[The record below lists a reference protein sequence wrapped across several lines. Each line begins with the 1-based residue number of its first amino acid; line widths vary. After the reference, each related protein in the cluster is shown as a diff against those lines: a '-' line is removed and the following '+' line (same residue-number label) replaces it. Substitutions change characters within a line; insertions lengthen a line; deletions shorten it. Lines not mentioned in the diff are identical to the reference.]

1 MSAPEDPNAGVHRL
15 VDMVVEEVSLVDR
28 AANKHRFLVVKR
40 DESMAD
46 KTKNSSAK
54 PPAAPSAPESDG
66 AEHVTKAIGDALG
79 IATTALEA
87 LTNAIEQLGQI
98 AGDADTT
105 PIVAELAEELSSV
118 AGQLASA
125 AGVEPTASGASSD
138 VSGAVEGVRSMLA
151 QVAELLASSAT
162 KNAAEQ
168 APLGAPTP
176 AASEPQPA
184 AQASEPDEVSKQLAS
199 VAASM
204 RTLADSMKDQSQ
216 RLGRLEKGVGLPN
229 SRQAPER
236 PARPAS
242 DEVSWPLDLNRP
254 MDRESVDKTTSF
266 HDR

>member
-1 MSAPEDPNAGVHRL
+1 
-15 VDMVVEEVSLVDR
+15 
-28 AANKHRFLVVKR
+28 
-40 DESMAD
+40 
-46 KTKNSSAK
+46 
-54 PPAAPSAPESDG
+54 
-66 AEHVTKAIGDALG
+66 VTKAIGDALG

-98 AGDADTT
+98 VGDADTT

-125 AGVEPTASGASSD
+125 AGVEPTVSGTSSD

-151 QVAELLASSAT
+151 QVSELLASSAT
-162 KNAAEQ
+162 KNTPEQ
-168 APLGAPTP
+168 PPTASTP
-176 AASEPQPA
+176 APASEPQPL
-184 AQASEPDEVSKQLAS
+184 QANEPDEVSKQLSS

-204 RTLADSMKDQSQ
+204 RTLADAMKDQSQ

-236 PARPAS
+236 PTGRSATE
-242 DEVSWPLDLNRP
+242 EVSWPLDLNRP

>member
-1 MSAPEDPNAGVHRL
+1 LSAPEDPNAGVHRL

-54 PPAAPSAPESDG
+54 PPAAPTAPESDG
-66 AEHVTKAIGDALG
+66 AEQVTKAIGDALG

-98 AGDADTT
+98 VGDADTT

-125 AGVEPTASGASSD
+125 AGVETTASGNSSD

-151 QVAELLASSAT
+151 QVSELLASSAT
-162 KNAAEQ
+162 KNTPEQ
-168 APLGAPTP
+168 PPTASTP
-176 AASEPQPA
+176 APASEPQPG
-184 AQASEPDEVSKQLAS
+184 QANEPDEVSKQLSS

-204 RTLADSMKDQSQ
+204 RTLADAMKDQSQ

-236 PARPAS
+236 PTGRSATE
-242 DEVSWPLDLNRP
+242 EVSWPLDLNRP

>member
-1 MSAPEDPNAGVHRL
+1 MSVPEDPNAGVHRL

-46 KTKNSSAK
+46 KTQKSAAN
-54 PPAAPSAPESDG
+54 PPIAPNAPETEG
-66 AEHVTKAIGDALG
+66 AQQVTKAIGDALG

-98 AGDADTT
+98 VGDADTT
-105 PIVAELAEELSSV
+105 PIVAELAEELSAV

-125 AGVEPTASGASSD
+125 AGVEPTAAETPSD
-138 VSGAVEGVRSMLA
+138 ISTAVAGVRSMLT
-151 QVAELLASSAT
+151 QVSELLASSAT
-162 KNAAEQ
+162 KNASEQ
-168 APLGAPTP
+168 PPPGAPTP
-176 AASEPQPA
+176 TPAPQTG
-184 AQASEPDEVSKQLAS
+184 EPDEVSKQLAS

-204 RTLADSMKDQSQ
+204 RTLADAMKDQSQ

-236 PARPAS
+236 PAPRPGN